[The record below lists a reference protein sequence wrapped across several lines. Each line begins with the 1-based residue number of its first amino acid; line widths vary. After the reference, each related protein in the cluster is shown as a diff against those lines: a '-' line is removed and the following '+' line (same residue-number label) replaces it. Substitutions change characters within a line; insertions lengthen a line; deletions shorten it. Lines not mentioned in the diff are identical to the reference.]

1 MSVSA
6 DIVVHTLAVARR
18 HDRIKVQMTVQRAEE
33 GRGNSN
39 ASELGPGH
47 YSARSSVPAC
57 PPCLGD
63 DAVRL

>member
-18 HDRIKVQMTVQRAEE
+18 HDRIKMQMTVQRAEE
-33 GRGNSN
+33 GKGNSN

-47 YSARSSVPAC
+47 YSLIIIFSEVVRARMSSLP
-57 PPCLGD
+57 
-63 DAVRL
+63 R